1 MTISA
6 AKRRKISHV
15 SDNVADI
22 PSPLTIKSHPYT
34 PSYEASDGDGANI
47 NETEYSSGRGVP
59 HVTDRFER
67 QSIRLAPADAVSQSQ
82 GYIGGTFKSNLFR
95 LQVEELLAEARRDSI
110 APVDAIEKVLRQ
122 LKSVVEAAPDRPPSM
137 ASQAKPNAEN
147 QLRGTHKI
155 AIPFAEPRPTK
166 DTKYKLA
173 YSKPAYINV
182 VGSFVL
188 KTITKSAGIW
198 SIDLLV
204 TMPEALFD
212 IKDFMN
218 YRYFHKKAYYV
229 ACIAAALKENTEFRY
244 KLSFAYQN
252 GNPLQPMIV
261 VEPSK
266 DYGVDNFSSSKYE
279 IHVLAGMSEQFFPKD
294 RILPGR
300 NCVRSNR
307 LGTDKGP
314 SPLQPTPFYN
324 ATICAEAS
332 SLLYLKLLHEAS
344 KECASF
350 REACILGRIWL
361 QQRGIGRCLAEG
373 GFGHFEWAVVS
384 ALLLR
389 GGGPKGHNV
398 LSHGYSSYQL
408 FKATLQFLASRD
420 LITEPL
426 ILKADHIRIP
436 SADIPMFFDGGR
448 GMNVLF
454 KMTPWSYRLVNS
466 SWEPRLRHEA
476 HVSIEMLNDS
486 LFDHFDATFIRK
498 SSNSMLRFDAL
509 VDISISE
516 PLTSTTIV
524 DYNTKMGHCSRSYY
538 EILNKG
544 LGDRT
549 DLIHLSYS
557 EPVPWSISTA
567 RPTTKGDSHILAGLL
582 INATNAGRTV
592 DHGPSV
598 EDKEGATAFRK
609 FWGNKAELRRFKDG
623 SILESL
629 IWPDHKSRASLI
641 RTIIVYL
648 LTRHFGVEVAQRAVF
663 VGDGFDLLILQKD
676 GGELAE
682 PQFQPLMTAFGTI
695 GKELQAL
702 KGMPLQVRQISASS
716 PTLRY
721 SSIHVPAISL
731 QQEHRIPADVVIQFE
746 GSSRWP
752 DDIIAIQRTKIAL
765 LLKMCALI
773 TESIDNVSVRI
784 GLENG
789 HNTLLNGSFLE
800 LKCSTGPAFRFRIH
814 NEREQT
820 LLERELK
827 SQFLD
832 ARHRENVAEALSAY
846 KRAAFQQPLHTQTVQ
861 SLCTRHPLLS
871 PTIRLIKK
879 WFDCHL
885 LSNHFAEELI
895 ELIVIHTFVHPYPW
909 QQPSSLMT
917 GFLRTLHILSRWN
930 WRTDPLIVD
939 FNGEL
944 TRGDMETIST
954 RFEAWRKVDP
964 GMNHLALLVSSK
976 VDLYGIAW
984 TERRP
989 SRVVAARMTGLAKSA
1004 CQAANETGLKI
1015 EPAKL
1020 FARSTADYDFVIR
1033 MKLRSTDGSRG
1044 SKNQT
1049 ANFKNLQHQPSN
1061 DTQLV
1066 GYNPIDLF
1074 YEEIQASYGANIVL
1088 FRDVSSSEVI
1098 AGLWNP
1104 QTSPRPWKV
1113 QLTYSTEPSYG
1124 GAKGEEQ
1131 ISINKAAI
1139 LNEIARLGGDLIDRI
1154 DVIH

>member
-1 MTISA
+1 MTDSA
-6 AKRRKISHV
+6 VKRRKVSHL

-22 PSPLTIKSHPYT
+22 RKPVTIQSHSHT
-34 PSYEASDGDGANI
+34 PSYGASHGDGANI
-47 NETEYSSGRGVP
+47 NETEYSSGRGAS
-59 HVTDRFER
+59 HATDQFQRP
-67 QSIRLAPADAVSQSQ
+67 SIRLAPAGAISQSQ
-82 GYIGGTFKSNLFR
+82 RYIGGTFKSNLFR
-95 LQVEELLAEARRDSI
+95 LQVEELLAEVQPDSL

-122 LKSVVEAAPDRPPSM
+122 LKSVIEAAPDRPPSM
-137 ASQAKPNAEN
+137 ASQAKPSDPIGRNAEN
-147 QLRGTHKI
+147 QLRGSYKI
-155 AIPFAEPRPTK
+155 AIPFAEPKPTK
-166 DTKYKLA
+166 DAKYKLA
-173 YSKPAYINV
+173 YLKPAHINV
-182 VGSFVL
+182 IGSYVL
-188 KTITKSAGIW
+188 KTITTSAGIW

-212 IKDFMN
+212 IKDLMN

-266 DYGVDNFSSSKYE
+266 DHRVDNFSSSKYE
-279 IHVLAGMSEQFFPKD
+279 IHILAGMSEQFFPKD

-300 NCVRSNR
+300 NCIRLNR
-307 LGTDKGP
+307 LGTDNCP
-314 SPLQPTPFYN
+314 LPLQPTPFYN

-332 SLLYLKLLHEAS
+332 SLLYLKLLHKAS

-389 GGGPKGHNV
+389 GGGPEGHNV

-420 LITEPL
+420 LITKPL
-426 ILKADHIRIP
+426 ILKADHIKIP

-448 GMNVLF
+448 GMNILF
-454 KMTPWSYRLVNS
+454 KMTPWSYRL
-466 SWEPRLRHEA
+466 LRHEA
-476 HVSIEMLNDS
+476 HVSIEMLNDL
-486 LFDHFDATFIRK
+486 LFDHFDAMFIKK
-498 SSNSMLRFDAL
+498 SSNSMLRFDTL
-509 VDISISE
+509 VDISLSE
-516 PLTSTTIV
+516 PLTSATSV
-524 DYNTKMGHCSRSYY
+524 DYKTKMGNYSRSYY

-557 EPVPWSISTA
+557 EPVPWPISTA
-567 RPTTKGDSHILAGLL
+567 RPATNEDSHLLAGLL
-582 INATNAGRTV
+582 INDTNADRTV
-592 DHGPSV
+592 DYGPPV

-623 SILESL
+623 RILESL
-629 IWPDHKSRASLI
+629 IWPDYKSRASLI

-648 LTRHFGVEVAQRAVF
+648 LTRHFGVKVGQRAVF
-663 VGDGFDLLILQKD
+663 AEDGLDLLTLQKD

-695 GKELQAL
+695 GKELRAL
-702 KGMPLQVRQISASS
+702 EGMPLQLRQISATS

-731 QQEHRIPADVVIQFE
+731 QQEQMIPADVVIQFE

-752 DDIIAIQRTKIAL
+752 DDITAIQRTKIAL
-765 LLKMCALI
+765 LLKICALI
-773 TESIDNVSVRI
+773 TESIDNVSVRV

-800 LKCSTGPAFRFRIH
+800 LKYATGPAFRFRIH

-827 SQFLD
+827 SQFLE
-832 ARHRENVAEALSAY
+832 ARHRENVVEALSAY
-846 KRAAFQQPLHTQTVQ
+846 KRAAVQQPLHTQTVQ

-885 LSNHFAEELI
+885 LSTHFAEELI
-895 ELIVIHTFVHPYPW
+895 ELIVIRTFVHPYPW

-917 GFLRTLHILSRWN
+917 SFLRTLHFLSRWN
-930 WRTDPLIVD
+930 WRTEPLVVD

-964 GMNHLALLVSSK
+964 AMNHLALLVFSK
-976 VDLYGIAW
+976 TDLHGIPW

-1004 CQAANETGLKI
+1004 CQVANETGLKV
-1015 EPAKL
+1015 ERANL

-1033 MKLRSTDGSRG
+1033 MKRRSMGGSRAG
-1044 SKNQT
+1044 KNQN
-1049 ANFKNLQHQPSN
+1049 ANFKNLQNQPFN

-1066 GYNPIDLF
+1066 GYNPIELF
-1074 YEEIQASYGANIVL
+1074 FEEIQASYGANIVL
-1088 FRDVSSSEVI
+1088 FRDVSSNEVI

-1104 QTSPRPWKV
+1104 QTSSRPWKV
-1113 QLTYSTEPSYG
+1113 QLTYSTEPSYR

-1131 ISINKAAI
+1131 ISINKSAI